1 VVGDLSELMLGV
13 SEEDRERL
21 RGEIDHFFHLAAI
34 YDMTADPERNEKLNV
49 GGTLGA
55 RLWRADSPRALDAR
69 RSLVRQPPTVRAR
82 GRCRSFSWL
91 VSDRMLSWH

>member
-1 VVGDLSELMLGV
+1 MVGDLSELMLGV

-49 GGTLGA
+49 GRTPRSAPLES
-55 RLWRADSPRALDAR
+55 RSPSR
-69 RSLVRQPPTVRAR
+69 T
-82 GRCRSFSWL
+82 
-91 VSDRMLSWH
+91 